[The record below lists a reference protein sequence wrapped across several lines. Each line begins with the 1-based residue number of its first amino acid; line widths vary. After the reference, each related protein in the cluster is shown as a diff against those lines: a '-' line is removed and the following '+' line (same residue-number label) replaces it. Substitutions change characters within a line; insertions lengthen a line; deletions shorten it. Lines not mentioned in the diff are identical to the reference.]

1 VTSLL
6 YLVPPC
12 TALMAWAL
20 FGESFTPLMM
30 LGMALTVAGVALV
43 VRPPRATEAKENPP

>member
-1 VTSLL
+1 MLFRSVAGLL

-20 FGESFTPLMM
+20 FGESFTALM
-30 LGMALTVAGVALV
+30 LAGMVLTVAGVALV
-43 VRPPRATEAKENPP
+43 VRRR